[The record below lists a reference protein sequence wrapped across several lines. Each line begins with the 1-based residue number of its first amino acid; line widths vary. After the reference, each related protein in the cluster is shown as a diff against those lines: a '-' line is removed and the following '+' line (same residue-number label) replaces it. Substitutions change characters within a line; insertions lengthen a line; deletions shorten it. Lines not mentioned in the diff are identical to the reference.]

1 MSDESKLA
9 LLVETMPG
17 AMAELVR
24 DFTTKKEL
32 NARVEIRM
40 RIKAVLDFLSADT
53 VHPPNPMLSKGA
65 KGPVQEAVQAA
76 LAGGGMGETTGTA
89 ANFSINSQPGVF
101 GNSYLPIASAVP
113 LGPAQPVMD
122 NSEVLG

>member
-1 MSDESKLA
+1 VSDESKLA

-53 VHPPNPMLSKGA
+53 VQPTNTILSKDV
-65 KGPVQEAVQAA
+65 KGLVQEDV
-76 LAGGGMGETTGTA
+76 
-89 ANFSINSQPGVF
+89 
-101 GNSYLPIASAVP
+101 
-113 LGPAQPVMD
+113 
-122 NSEVLG
+122 

>member
-1 MSDESKLA
+1 MGDESKLQ

-17 AMAELVR
+17 AMAELVK
-24 DFTTKKEL
+24 DFTSKKEL

-53 VHPPNPMLSKGA
+53 VHPPNPMLSKGP
-65 KGPVQEAVQAA
+65 KGPAQDAVFTGTGID
-76 LAGGGMGETTGTA
+76 AGGTA
-89 ANFSINSQPGVF
+89 ANATFAQSPIFSAGYSP
-101 GNSYLPIASAVP
+101 LATPVP
-113 LGPAQPVMD
+113 LAPVQPVMD